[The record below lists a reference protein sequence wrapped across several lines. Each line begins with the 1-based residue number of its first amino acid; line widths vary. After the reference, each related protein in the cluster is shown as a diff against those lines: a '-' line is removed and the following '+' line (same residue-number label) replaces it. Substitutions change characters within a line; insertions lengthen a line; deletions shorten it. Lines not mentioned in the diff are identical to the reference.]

1 MFSQNLMVIPVGQ
14 DVVPAKH
21 DTTPDASRED
31 LFGLE
36 KPVDKIALAGI
47 QLFEGALR
55 NIVRF
60 AAKDKET
67 MAQLKDPE
75 AVVIL
80 PTIETPELTAVLRFN
95 SFDSGDN
102 VIHLAGSDGKS
113 GFLIIQDGLGA
124 VTLMDSSFNKVLG
137 RDDPE
142 YTTYLTSME
151 KYLTKYFAAINI
163 KDSAAALSGDSLF
176 DIRKQLG
183 QMTTRTARKT
193 LKLATE

>member
-1 MFSQNLMVIPVGQ
+1 
-14 DVVPAKH
+14 
-21 DTTPDASRED
+21 
-31 LFGLE
+31 
-36 KPVDKIALAGI
+36 
-47 QLFEGALR
+47 
-55 NIVRF
+55 
-60 AAKDKET
+60 

-102 VIHLAGSDGKS
+102 VIHLAGLDGKS

-124 VTLMDSSFNKVLG
+124 VTLMDSSFNKVLV

-183 QMTTRTARKT
+183 QMSTRTARKT